1 MENKLYFGIDLGTT
15 NSAICYGYL
24 DGEDKLRTQ
33 ICKTNRR
40 GKEGG
45 TESKKTLPSVVYYK
59 VDNKTK
65 EIHEIVGDFA
75 KNQYGKKYGSVIK
88 SAKNFMG
95 ETTPIALDEKIGS
108 KLPEEVSASILKH
121 LVLGTKDKLTLSDIP
136 KNVIIT
142 IPASFDS
149 DQCNATLKAAELAG
163 LDVKDENG
171 NYKKDMLLYETK
183 AVIYN
188 ISNMVSLGEIPKNVI
203 DFSTKKNVMVFDL
216 GGGTLDVA
224 LYEVCNSEKMNFPI
238 IDELAVGRYTR
249 IGGDD
254 FDQLL
259 AKDLVKRFLDYTGMT
274 SNEVN
279 IPELTQIMESRAEYL
294 KLELS
299 DKVFNSKFSGGA
311 ISDDEEFEISEM
323 DIYKGAEFEAYLRK
337 REIENVL
344 SPLMGNH
351 LKKEDIKR
359 IDNLT
364 SERDVNNIIYPIL
377 DVLAKANDNGY
388 STDVDAIILNGGM
401 TKFYLIKDRI
411 EKFFGITPITVNDP
425 DLAVAKGASFY
436 QYCLEKLGIN
446 SIREREQEKEKEKV
460 VTKTPKKSTLLQL
473 GTVIVNDDIN
483 LGLEKGYVRKL
494 VKAGTKLPT
503 GDIELD
509 SFQLPVGTNEI
520 ELPIYL
526 GRGKT
531 TNLPNRKIANRV
543 INLKKSYPPGTVV
556 TLVVNVD
563 ENKVV
568 TLSGYVGNDKEEKIE
583 VTIDTG
589 DSNKTKE
596 KSTKIGTTNYD
607 NVNPAVEIETLRVN
621 TEILETVK
629 RQHKGAGAMHPQLKQ
644 KQTNAKFKISETV
657 SIIKGCNNKEAFE
670 KLLLEKLNSL
680 DNSKIFRGI
689 LFDLGAN
696 IFPHMSKQGQ
706 EIFMRA
712 CRGAINTN
720 AMMNNLNKDTI
731 TKAII
736 AIGEIGDYS
745 SISTFE
751 KLISDPCA
759 RNYIVNIVRTL
770 GKLAPDNEI
779 LAKRFMDISIDNVEI
794 DPYIYAVGKSF
805 SRKFSGRTDSEV
817 KKIVEKLMKI
827 LKLEK
832 QNKDMALLAIGEI
845 CNTLDDV
852 QFKLDEKFIEK
863 VGKELAL
870 YKRNC
875 TEETHRDR
883 AELVVNV
890 VLGLKLTS
898 EEEAQWNG
906 MIGR

>member
-24 DGEDKLRTQ
+24 DGENKLRTQ
-33 ICKTNRR
+33 ICKVNRL

-45 TESKKTLPSVVYYK
+45 TETKETLPSVAYYK
-59 VDNKTK
+59 IDNKTK
-65 EIHEIVGDFA
+65 ELREIVGDFA
-75 KNQYGKKYGSVIK
+75 KNQYGKKYGSVVK
-88 SAKNFMG
+88 SVKNFMG
-95 ETTPIALDEKIGS
+95 ESTPVALDEKIGD

-121 LVLGTKDKLTLSDIP
+121 LVLGAKDKLTLSETP

-149 DQCNATLKAAELAG
+149 DQCNATLKAGELAG

-171 NYKKDMLLYETK
+171 NYKRDLLLYEPK

-188 ISNMVSLGEIPKNVI
+188 ISNMVSLGEIPKNII

-224 LYEVCNSEKMNFPI
+224 LYEVHNSEKLNFPI

-259 AKDLVKRFLDYTGMT
+259 AKDLVNKFLDYTGMT

-299 DKVFNSKFSGGA
+299 DKVFNSRFSGGK

-323 DIYKGAEFEAYLRK
+323 DIYKGAEFEAYFRK
-337 REIENVL
+337 REIETIL

-351 LKKEDIKR
+351 LKKEDINK
-359 IDNLT
+359 IDRLT

-377 DVLAKANDNGY
+377 DVLAKAKESGY
-388 STDVDAIILNGGM
+388 STNVDAIILNGGM

-436 QYCLEKLGIN
+436 QYCLEKLGVNAIK
-446 SIREREQEKEKEKV
+446 EEKKEKV
-460 VTKTPKKSTLLQL
+460 VTKNPQKSTLLQL
-473 GTVIVNDDIN
+473 GTTVVNDDIN
-483 LGLEKGYVRKL
+483 LGLDKGYVHKL

-503 GDIELD
+503 GDIVLD
-509 SFQLPVGTNEI
+509 SFKLPVGTNRM

-526 GRGKT
+526 GRGKD

-543 INLKKSYPPGTVV
+543 ITLKKSYAPGTEV
-556 TLVVNVD
+556 TLIVNVD
-563 ENKVV
+563 ENKIL
-568 TLSGYVGNDKEEKIE
+568 TLSGYVGGNKDEKIE

-589 DSNKTKE
+589 NSSKNSE
-596 KSTKIGTTNYD
+596 KSSKITAINYD
-607 NVNPAVEIETLRVN
+607 NLKPAVELETLKVN
-621 TEILETVK
+621 TEILESVK
-629 RQHKGAGAMHPQLKQ
+629 KQHKGTGAMHPQLKQ
-644 KQTNAKFKISETV
+644 RQTNAKFKISETI
-657 SIIKGCNNKEAFE
+657 SSIKGCNNKGDFE

-680 DNSKIFRGI
+680 DNSKILKGL

-696 IFPHMSKQGQ
+696 IFLHMSKQGQ
-706 EIFMRA
+706 DSFMRA
-712 CRGAINTN
+712 CRGVINVNT
-720 AMMNNLNKDTI
+720 MRNNLNKDSI

-736 AIGEIGDYS
+736 ALGDIGDYS
-745 SISTFE
+745 SIPTLE
-751 KLISDPCA
+751 KMISEPSA
-759 RNYIVNIVRTL
+759 RNYIVSIVRTL
-770 GKLAPDNEI
+770 GKLSPDSDI
-779 LAKRFMDISIDNVEI
+779 LAKRFMDISVDNVEI
-794 DPYIYAVGKSF
+794 DPYIYAIGKSF
-805 SRKFSGRTDSEV
+805 SRKVSGRTDNQV
-817 KKIVEKLMKI
+817 KKIVEKLIKV

-832 QNKDMALLAIGEI
+832 ENKDMALLAIGEI
-845 CNTLDDV
+845 CNTLDEV
-852 QFKLDEKFIEK
+852 EYKLDEKFIESI
-863 VGKELAL
+863 GKELSS
-870 YKRNC
+870 YIRNS
-875 TEETHRDR
+875 TEETHKER
-883 AELVVNV
+883 AELVLNV
-890 VLGLKLTS
+890 VLGLNLT
-898 EEEAQWNG
+898 EIEKAQWNG
-906 MIGR
+906 MSK

>member
-24 DGEDKLRTQ
+24 DGENKLRTQ
-33 ICKTNRR
+33 ICKINRR

-45 TESKKTLPSVVYYK
+45 IESKETLPSTVYYK

-65 EIHEIVGDFA
+65 VVNEIVGDFA
-75 KNQYGKKYGSVIK
+75 KNQYGKKYGSVVK
-88 SAKNFMG
+88 SVKNFMG
-95 ETTPIALDEKIGS
+95 NTTPVALDEKIGN

-121 LVLGTKDKLTLSDIP
+121 LILGAKDKLTLAEIP

-149 DQCNATLKAAELAG
+149 DQCNATLKAGELAG
-163 LDVKDENG
+163 LDVRDENG
-171 NYKKDMLLYETK
+171 NYKRDILLYEPK

-224 LYEVCNSEKMNFPI
+224 LYEVHNSEKMNFPI

-259 AKDLVKRFLDYTGMT
+259 AKDLVTKFLEYTGMT

-279 IPELTQIMESRAEYL
+279 ISELTQIMESRAEYL

-299 DKVFNSKFSGGA
+299 EKVFNSKISGVK

-337 REIENVL
+337 REVENIL

-351 LKKEDIKR
+351 LKKEDINR
-359 IDNLT
+359 IDKLT
-364 SERDVNNIIYPIL
+364 SEKDVNNIIYPIL
-377 DVLAKANDNGY
+377 DVLAKAKESGY

-411 EKFFGITPITVNDP
+411 EKFFGIAPIVVNDP

-436 QYCLEKLGIN
+436 QYCLEKLGVN
-446 SIREREQEKEKEKV
+446 SIKKEGKEQERII
-460 VTKTPKKSTLLQL
+460 TKTPQKSTLLQL
-473 GTVIVNDDIN
+473 GTTIVNDDIN

-503 GDIELD
+503 GDIELVP
-509 SFQLPVGTNEI
+509 FKIPVGTDKI

-526 GRGKT
+526 GRGDRT
-531 TNLPNRKIANRV
+531 EFPNRKIANRV
-543 INLKKSYPPGTVV
+543 IKLKKSYTPGTEV

-563 ENKVV
+563 ENKML
-568 TLSGYVGNDKEEKIE
+568 TLSGYVGTDKKEKIE
-583 VTIDTG
+583 ITIDTG
-589 DSNKTKE
+589 NSAKNSE
-596 KSTKIGTTNYD
+596 KSIKMTATNYD
-607 NVNPAVEIETLRVN
+607 KLKPSVELETLKAN
-621 TEILETVK
+621 TEILENIK
-629 RQHKGAGAMHPQLKQ
+629 KQHKGTGIMHPQLKQ
-644 KQTNAKFKISETV
+644 KQTNAKFKIAETV
-657 SIIKGCNNKEAFE
+657 SSIKDCNNKGDFE
-670 KLLLEKLNSL
+670 KLLLEKLGSL
-680 DNSKIFRGI
+680 DNSKILKGI

-696 IFPHMSKQGQ
+696 IFPYMSKQGQ
-706 EIFMRA
+706 DSFMRA
-712 CRGAINTN
+712 CRNVVNVN
-720 AMMNNLNKDTI
+720 AMRNNLNKDSI

-736 AIGEIGDYS
+736 ALGEIGDYS
-745 SISTFE
+745 SIPTLE
-751 KLISDPCA
+751 KMISEPNA

-770 GKLAPDNEI
+770 GKISPDSDI
-779 LAKRFMDISIDNVEI
+779 LAKRFMDISVDNIEI

-805 SRKFSGRTDSEV
+805 SRKVSGRTDSQV

-845 CNTLDDV
+845 CNTLNGV
-852 QFKLDEKFIEK
+852 EYKLDEKFTEK
-863 VGKELAL
+863 IGKELSV
-870 YKRNC
+870 YIKNC
-875 TEETHRDR
+875 SEETHKER
-883 AELVVNV
+883 ANLILNV
-890 VLGLKLTS
+890 VFGLELT
-898 EEEAQWNG
+898 EIEKAQWEG
-906 MIGR
+906 LMK

>member
-24 DGEDKLRTQ
+24 DGENKLRTQ
-33 ICKTNRR
+33 ICKINRR

-45 TESKKTLPSVVYYK
+45 IESKETLPSTVYYK
-59 VDNKTK
+59 IENKIK
-65 EIHEIVGDFA
+65 AVNEIVGDFA
-75 KNQYGKKYGSVIK
+75 KSQYGKKYGSVVK
-88 SAKNFMG
+88 SVKNFMG
-95 ETTPIALDEKIGS
+95 NTTPVALDEKIGN

-121 LVLGTKDKLTLSDIP
+121 LILGAKDKLTLAEIP

-149 DQCNATLKAAELAG
+149 DQCNATLKAGELAG
-163 LDVKDENG
+163 LDVRDENG
-171 NYKKDMLLYETK
+171 NYKRDILLYEPK

-224 LYEVCNSEKMNFPI
+224 LYEVHNNEKMNFPI

-259 AKDLVKRFLDYTGMT
+259 AKDLVTKFLEYTGMT

-279 IPELTQIMESRAEYL
+279 ISELTQIMESRAEYL

-299 DKVFNSKFSGGA
+299 EKVFNSKISGA
-311 ISDDEEFEISEM
+311 KISDDEEFEISEM

-337 REIENVL
+337 REVENIL

-351 LKKEDIKR
+351 LKKEDINR
-359 IDNLT
+359 IDKLT
-364 SERDVNNIIYPIL
+364 SEKDVNNIIYPIL
-377 DVLAKANDNGY
+377 DVLAKAKDSGY

-411 EKFFGITPITVNDP
+411 EKFFGIAPIVVNDP

-436 QYCLEKLGIN
+436 QYCLEKLGVN
-446 SIREREQEKEKEKV
+446 SIKKEGEEQERII
-460 VTKTPKKSTLLQL
+460 TKTPQKSTLLQL
-473 GTVIVNDDIN
+473 GTTIVNDDIN

-503 GDIELD
+503 GDIELVP
-509 SFQLPVGTNEI
+509 FKIPVGTDKI

-526 GRGKT
+526 GRGDRT
-531 TNLPNRKIANRV
+531 EFPNRKIANRV
-543 INLKKSYPPGTVV
+543 IKLKKSYTPGTEV

-563 ENKVV
+563 ENKML
-568 TLSGYVGNDKEEKIE
+568 TLSGYVGTDKKERIE
-583 VTIDTG
+583 ITIDTG
-589 DSNKTKE
+589 NSAKNSE
-596 KSTKIGTTNYD
+596 KSIKMTAINYD
-607 NVNPAVEIETLRVN
+607 KLKPPVELETLKAN
-621 TEILETVK
+621 TEILENIK
-629 RQHKGAGAMHPQLKQ
+629 KQHKGTGIMHPQLKQ
-644 KQTNAKFKISETV
+644 KQTNAKFKIAETV
-657 SIIKGCNNKEAFE
+657 SSIKSCNNKGDFE
-670 KLLLEKLNSL
+670 KLLLEKLSSL
-680 DNSKIFRGI
+680 DNSKILKGI

-696 IFPHMSKQGQ
+696 IFPYMSKQGQ
-706 EIFMRA
+706 DSFMRA
-712 CRGAINTN
+712 CRNVVNVN
-720 AMMNNLNKDTI
+720 AMRNNLNKDSI

-736 AIGEIGDYS
+736 ALGEIGDYS
-745 SISTFE
+745 SIPILE
-751 KLISDPCA
+751 KMISEPSA

-770 GKLAPDNEI
+770 GKLSPDSDI
-779 LAKRFMDISIDNVEI
+779 LAKKFMDISVDNIEI

-805 SRKFSGRTDSEV
+805 SRKVSERTDSQV

-827 LKLEK
+827 LKLER

-845 CNTLDDV
+845 CNTLNYV
-852 QFKLDEKFIEK
+852 EYKLDEKFTEK
-863 VGKELAL
+863 IGKELSV
-870 YKRNC
+870 YIKNC
-875 TEETHRDR
+875 SEETHKER
-883 AELVVNV
+883 ANLILNV
-890 VLGLKLTS
+890 VFGLDLT
-898 EEEAQWNG
+898 EIEKAQWEG
-906 MIGR
+906 LMK

>member
-24 DGEDKLRTQ
+24 DGENKLRTQ
-33 ICKTNRR
+33 ICKINRR

-45 TESKKTLPSVVYYK
+45 IESKETLPSVVYYK

-65 EIHEIVGDFA
+65 GVNEIVGDFA
-75 KNQYGKKYGSVIK
+75 KNQYGKKYGSVVK
-88 SAKNFMG
+88 SVKNFIG
-95 ETTPIALDEKIGS
+95 ENTPIALDEKIGDKS
-108 KLPEEVSASILKH
+108 PEEVSASILKH
-121 LVLGTKDKLTLSDIP
+121 LILGTKDKLTLSETP
-136 KNVIIT
+136 KKAIIT

-163 LDVKDENG
+163 LDVRDTNG
-171 NYKKDMLLYETK
+171 EYRRDVLLYEPK

-188 ISNMVSLGEIPKNVI
+188 ISNMVSLGEIPKNII

-224 LYEVCNSEKMNFPI
+224 LYEVYNSEKMNFPI

-259 AKDLVKRFLDYTGMT
+259 AKDLVTKFLEYTGMT

-279 IPELTQIMESRAEYL
+279 ISELTQIMESRAEYL

-299 DKVFNSKFSGGA
+299 EKVFNSKISGA
-311 ISDDEEFEISEM
+311 KISDDEEFEISEM

-337 REIENVL
+337 REVENIL

-351 LKKEDIKR
+351 LKKEDINR
-359 IDNLT
+359 IDKLT
-364 SERDVNNIIYPIL
+364 SEKDVNNIIYPIL
-377 DVLAKANDNGY
+377 DVLAKAKESGY

-411 EKFFGITPITVNDP
+411 EKFFGIAPIVVNDP

-436 QYCLEKLGIN
+436 QYCLEKLGVN
-446 SIREREQEKEKEKV
+446 SIKKEGEEQKRII
-460 VTKTPKKSTLLQL
+460 TKTPQKSTLLQL
-473 GTVIVNDDIN
+473 GTTIVNDDIN

-503 GDIELD
+503 GDIELVP
-509 SFQLPVGTNEI
+509 FKIPVGTDKI

-526 GRGKT
+526 GRGDRT
-531 TNLPNRKIANRV
+531 EFPNRKIANRV
-543 INLKKSYPPGTVV
+543 IKLKKSYTPGTEV

-563 ENKVV
+563 ENKML
-568 TLSGYVGNDKEEKIE
+568 TLSGYVGTDKKERIE
-583 VTIDTG
+583 ITIDTG
-589 DSNKTKE
+589 NSAKNSE
-596 KSTKIGTTNYD
+596 KSIKMTATNYD
-607 NVNPAVEIETLRVN
+607 KLKPSVEFETLKAN
-621 TEILETVK
+621 TEILENIK
-629 RQHKGAGAMHPQLKQ
+629 KQHKGTGIMHPQLKQ

-657 SIIKGCNNKEAFE
+657 SSIKSCNNKGDFE
-670 KLLLEKLNSL
+670 KLLLEKLSSL
-680 DNSKIFRGI
+680 DNSKILKGI

-696 IFPHMSKQGQ
+696 IFPYMSKQGQ
-706 EIFMRA
+706 DSFMRA
-712 CRGAINTN
+712 CRNVVNVN
-720 AMMNNLNKDTI
+720 AMRNNLNKDSI

-736 AIGEIGDYS
+736 ALGEIGDYS
-745 SISTFE
+745 SIPTLE
-751 KLISDPCA
+751 KMISEPNA

-770 GKLAPDNEI
+770 GKISPDSDI
-779 LAKRFMDISIDNVEI
+779 LAKKFMDISVDNIEI

-805 SRKFSGRTDSEV
+805 SRKVSGRTDSQV

-845 CNTLDDV
+845 CNALNGV
-852 QFKLDEKFIEK
+852 EYKLDEKFTEK
-863 VGKELAL
+863 IGKELSV
-870 YKRNC
+870 YIKNC
-875 TEETHRDR
+875 SEATHKER
-883 AELVVNV
+883 ANLILNV
-890 VLGLKLTS
+890 VFGLELT
-898 EEEAQWNG
+898 EIEKAQWEG
-906 MIGR
+906 LMK